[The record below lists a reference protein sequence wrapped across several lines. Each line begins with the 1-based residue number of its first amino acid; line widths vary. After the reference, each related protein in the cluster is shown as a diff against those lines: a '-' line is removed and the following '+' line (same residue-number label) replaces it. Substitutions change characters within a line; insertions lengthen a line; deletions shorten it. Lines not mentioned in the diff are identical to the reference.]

1 MHRPGAIRLEALG
14 QVDSLRLPVFILL
27 FILIHSCSYRF
38 SNSDRLQSQRSPRSL
53 AVEGIFD
60 TSRQVIPKDLLW
72 REIQEAFANTGKVP
86 LRPAKSADMLLRV
99 HISDAAMAPNPG
111 KFDTGVTDPEKPYA
125 GDNLQP
131 SRLPPLSRS
140 FDDHSMREAV
150 KTSFSVELWDLHSTK
165 MVFQKNYQQS
175 FQYRLTESK
184 TSDRATLYSKENL
197 DTEFTSSA
205 RLIAR
210 SIYLDVLGK
219 L

>member
-1 MHRPGAIRLEALG
+1 LAI
-14 QVDSLRLPVFILL
+14 
-27 FILIHSCSYRF
+27 
-38 SNSDRLQSQRSPRSL
+38 
-53 AVEGIFD
+53 EGIFD

-86 LRPAKSADMLLRV
+86 LRASKNADMLLRV

-111 KFDTGVTDPEKPYA
+111 KFDTGVTDPEQPYA

-150 KTSFSVELWDLHSTK
+150 KTNFSVELWDLHSTK

-175 FQYRLTESK
+175 FQYPLTESK

-197 DTEFTSSA
+197 DIEFTSSA